1 MIDDRRIGELA
12 LLHNL
17 LPPQQLD
24 EARRLQERQGGEL
37 YQILIE
43 HSFVEEERCITVV
56 ADYLN
61 IPCVSLRDFSPD
73 PRVTLLLSPPLAARL
88 RALPLGIS
96 EANQLYLAMANP
108 LDVAARQEISD
119 ATQRDLV
126 AFLAGPL
133 DMEQA
138 LERAYGSAI
147 YRVRGSL
154 DDLFG
159 ADSAPQPLPNPN
171 QSLSDL
177 LSMPIPDPD
186 LADED
191 AVRLESLQHLHPN
204 LTNQPAQPE
213 TLLLELSSL
222 PGAAASL
229 RRSPPRPAPS
239 LLSLPNDPFLEAELD
254 ELLDAAD
261 ADLSNVA
268 YALSAE
274 PDPEIFQVSA
284 SKIFMRPEAL
294 TDLGRQRLQEVAA
307 ASPQRAADRNNQTR
321 LGALQQMAAAPS
333 GDDEAA
339 ASPAQ
344 DPRLA
349 RALRQADLNASSVPE
364 LRVPRELTQ
373 RSLRVLRARGDQ
385 PAPLDALLD
394 RASDAALLRA
404 LTKLLVERG
413 LISVDALRDALD
425 RDGGAA

>member
-12 LLHNL
+12 LLHKL

-43 HSFVEEERCITVV
+43 HSFVQEEPCITVV

-73 PRVTLLLSPPLAARL
+73 PRVTRLLSPQLAARL

-108 LDVAARQEISD
+108 LDVAARQELAD

-159 ADSAPQPLPNPN
+159 ADSSALPPTRT

-204 LTNQPAQPE
+204 LAGQPAQPE

-229 RRSPPRPAPS
+229 RLAPSRPAPS

-254 ELLDAAD
+254 ELLD
-261 ADLSNVA
+261 
-268 YALSAE
+268 SAE
-274 PDPEIFQVSA
+274 PDALGDAYSLSGEPDAEIFQVSA

-294 TDLGRQRLQEVAA
+294 SDLGRQRLQDIA

-321 LGALQQMAAAPS
+321 LGALQHMAAAPS
-333 GDDEAA
+333 GDDEAI
-339 ASPAQ
+339 ASPSQ

-349 RALRQADLNASSVPE
+349 RALQQADLNASSVPG

-373 RSLRVLRARGDQ
+373 RSLRVLRARGGQ
-385 PAPLDALLD
+385 VAPLDALLD
-394 RASDAALLRA
+394 RATDAALLRA

-425 RDGGAA
+425 RDDGAP